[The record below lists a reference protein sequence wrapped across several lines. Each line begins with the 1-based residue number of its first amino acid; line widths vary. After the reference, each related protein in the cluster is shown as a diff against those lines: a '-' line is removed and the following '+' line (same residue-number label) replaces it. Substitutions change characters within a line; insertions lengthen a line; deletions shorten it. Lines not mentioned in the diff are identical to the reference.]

1 MSIAS
6 IMVSLDLGATVA
18 ARVHVSA
25 GLAKRFE
32 ATLTGVAARKIPNP
46 GPGHDLAEIQSAYDE
61 EQAKLA
67 QDLRRCRDVF
77 EQNAGPEVQTDWLQ
91 AEANPVD
98 FLVRQAL
105 AADIVVVGRE
115 RDDDIGAM
123 SALPGAVLMDVG
135 RPVLITP
142 LGSPDLQAERIVV
155 AWKDARGAPRGF
167 GCAALPAPSKARLR
181 RQRGARKPGP
191 PGPIALRSF

>member
-67 QDLRRCRDVF
+67 QDLRRC
-77 EQNAGPEVQTDWLQ
+77 G
-91 AEANPVD
+91 
-98 FLVRQAL
+98 
-105 AADIVVVGRE
+105 
-115 RDDDIGAM
+115 M
-123 SALPGAVLMDVG
+123 SSNRMPARRS
-135 RPVLITP
+135 RPTGCRRRPTP
-142 LGSPDLQAERIVV
+142 
-155 AWKDARGAPRGF
+155 
-167 GCAALPAPSKARLR
+167 
-181 RQRGARKPGP
+181 
-191 PGPIALRSF
+191 